1 MQRDK
6 YSLKAFDDAVD
17 AVKADCEHLLTDD
30 GTSIMFIDRQRWQ
43 HLSKL
48 DIDPMLME
56 KDVTPHVSGVI
67 FENDGDI
74 FKWYI
79 PTCCIEEKQEDEM

>member
-1 MQRDK
+1 MQSDK

-30 GTSIMFIDRQRWQ
+30 GASIMYIDRQRWQ

-48 DIDPMLME
+48 DIDAMLIE
-56 KDVTPHVSGVI
+56 KDVTPHVSAVI
-67 FENDGDI
+67 FNTDTGI

-79 PTCCIEEKQEDEM
+79 PTCCIRRARR